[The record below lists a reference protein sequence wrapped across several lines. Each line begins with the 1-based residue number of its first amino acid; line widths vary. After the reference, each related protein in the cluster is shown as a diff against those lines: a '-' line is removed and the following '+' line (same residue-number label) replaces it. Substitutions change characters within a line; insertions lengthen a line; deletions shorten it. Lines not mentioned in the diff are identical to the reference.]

1 MQAAIAMLVAGLSM
15 IVEVFVF
22 TKPLLLQSMA
32 FAGQL

>member
-1 MQAAIAMLVAGLSM
+1 MRAAIAMLVAGLSM

>member
-15 IVEVFVF
+15 MVEVFFF
-22 TKPLLLQSMA
+22 TKPLSLQSMA